1 MKQLLLFGLLCLLA
15 CQLDAQAAAGTR
27 DSTYAVMS
35 VTAPLLREPSLSAEV
50 ITTLPVGTTLWILG
64 NVEGTYLK
72 VRHDDSVGYLYG
84 FFGVESTPDN
94 LDNSQVP
101 SGTAPASGIQGS
113 APADRASSPAPRII
127 TAPSSH
133 TGDGC
138 PTVQCAGTTQKG
150 PRCRNMTKNCS
161 GRCHYH

>member
-1 MKQLLLFGLLCLLA
+1 MKQFLLFGLMCLLA
-15 CQLDAQAAAGTR
+15 CQMPAQAPAGTR
-27 DSTYAVMS
+27 DSVYAVMS
-35 VTAPLLREPSLSAEV
+35 VTAPLLREPNLSAEV
-50 ITTLPVGTTLWILG
+50 ITTLPAGTPLWILD

-94 LDNSQVP
+94 SSNAQSP
-101 SGTAPASGIQGS
+101 SDAAAASGIQGS
-113 APADRASSPAPRII
+113 APAHGASSPALRVMSP
-127 TAPSSH
+127 PSS

-138 PTVQCAGTTQKG
+138 TTVQCSGTTQKG
-150 PRCRNMTKNCS
+150 ARCRNMTKNCS